1 MKRLLA
7 MLLPSP
13 LGRGGA
19 KRTRAQR
26 EPEGAGEGSSVV
38 RSCVDFVPSPP
49 TPLAMGEGSKT
60 EPSLSLRGEW
70 KKQLRRIR
78 QVMAV
83 VVIASALA
91 LSAAAFAI
99 DPLPFKD
106 NAQRDRF
113 QHLTSELRC
122 MVCQDESLLASNADF
137 AKQLRRQIFDMMQQG
152 KSDKEI
158 KDWLVARYST
168 FILYDPPLAPST
180 IALWFGTPVIL
191 LAGGIVVVVLLR
203 RRTRPAGTIAEDPG
217 DDW

>member
-7 MLLPSP
+7 IALVAFALT
-13 LGRGGA
+13 L
-19 KRTRAQR
+19 
-26 EPEGAGEGSSVV
+26 SS
-38 RSCVDFVPSPP
+38 
-49 TPLAMGEGSKT
+49 T
-60 EPSLSLRGEW
+60 
-70 KKQLRRIR
+70 
-78 QVMAV
+78 
-83 VVIASALA
+83 
-91 LSAAAFAI
+91 AFAI
-99 DPLPFKD
+99 DPLPFQN
-106 NAQRDRF
+106 NAQRERF
-113 QHLTSELRC
+113 QHLTRELRC

-180 IALWFGTPVIL
+180 IALWFGTPLIL

-203 RRTRPAGTIAEDPG
+203 RRTRPAGSVAEDLG

>member
-1 MKRLLA
+1 MKRLLVTA
-7 MLLPSP
+7 LLVFS
-13 LGRGGA
+13 
-19 KRTRAQR
+19 
-26 EPEGAGEGSSVV
+26 
-38 RSCVDFVPSPP
+38 
-49 TPLAMGEGSKT
+49 
-60 EPSLSLRGEW
+60 
-70 KKQLRRIR
+70 
-78 QVMAV
+78 
-83 VVIASALA
+83 LA

-106 NAQRDRF
+106 TAQRDRF
-113 QHLTSELRC
+113 QHLTRELRC

-180 IALWFGTPVIL
+180 IALWFGTPAIL

-203 RRTRPAGTIAEDPG
+203 RRTRPAVTIAEDPG

>member
-7 MLLPSP
+7 MLCPSP
-13 LGRGGA
+13 LGRGC
-19 KRTRAQR
+19 
-26 EPEGAGEGSSVV
+26 PEGAREGTHVAGC
-38 RSCVDFVPSPP
+38 CVDFVPSPP
-49 TPLAMGEGSKT
+49 TALPKGGGSKT
-60 EPSLSLRGEW
+60 EFSLVATGEGKSRLRH
-70 KKQLRRIR
+70 IR
-78 QVMAV
+78 HVIAV
-83 VVIASALA
+83 VAIAFALA
-91 LSAAAFAI
+91 LSASAFAI
-99 DPLPFKD
+99 DPLPFRN
-106 NAQRDRF
+106 NAQRDHF

-122 MVCQDESLLASNADF
+122 MVCQDESLLSSNADF

-191 LAGGIVVVVLLR
+191 LAGGVVVVVLLR
-203 RRTRPAGTIAEDPG
+203 RRARPADSIAEDSG

>member
-7 MLLPSP
+7 MRLSSP

-26 EPEGAGEGSSVV
+26 EPEGAGEGSGSH
-38 RSCVDFVPSPP
+38 RHPAPPVPSPP
-49 TPLAMGEGSKT
+49 TPLPRGEGSKT
-60 EPSLSLRGEW
+60 EPSLAPKGEGKSSLHTIKR
-70 KKQLRRIR
+70 LL
-78 QVMAV
+78 VTALLV
-83 VVIASALA
+83 FALA
-91 LSAAAFAI
+91 FSTAAFAI
-99 DPLPFKD
+99 DPLPFRSD
-106 NAQRDRF
+106 AQRMRF

-168 FILYDPPLAPST
+168 FILYDPPLQSST
-180 IALWFGTPVIL
+180 LALWFGTPAIF

-203 RRTRPAGTIAEDPG
+203 RRTRPAATIAEEPG

>member
-7 MLLPSP
+7 I
-13 LGRGGA
+13 
-19 KRTRAQR
+19 
-26 EPEGAGEGSSVV
+26 V
-38 RSCVDFVPSPP
+38 F
-49 TPLAMGEGSKT
+49 
-60 EPSLSLRGEW
+60 
-70 KKQLRRIR
+70 
-78 QVMAV
+78 
-83 VVIASALA
+83 IALALA

-106 NAQRDRF
+106 SAQRDRF
-113 QHLTSELRC
+113 QHLTRELRC

-152 KSDKEI
+152 KSDKQI

-180 IALWFGTPVIL
+180 IALWFGTPAIL
-191 LAGGIVVVVLLR
+191 LAGGVVVVVLLR
-203 RRTRPAGTIAEDPG
+203 RRTRPANVIAEDPG